1 MSKVKI
7 FTGIMVLFLLGAATG
22 SLMTNIYFK
31 TDFGVWEKGNAIDK
45 RDFLIKRLSRKLELT
60 QSQKREIEKIM
71 DESVEEIF
79 DLREKNRPEIMGIF
93 KTRNT
98 LIREKLDSE
107 QKKKFDDLVVELRTR
122 RQHWEKKMRNR
133 VGEK

>member
-31 TDFGVWEKGNAIDK
+31 TDFGLLGKGNSIDK
-45 RDFLIKRLSRKLELT
+45 RDFLIKRLSQKLELT
-60 QSQKREIEKIM
+60 QSQKGEIEKIM

-79 DLREKNRPEIMGIF
+79 DLREKNRPEIMAIF
-93 KTRNT
+93 QTRNT
-98 LIREKLDSE
+98 LIRENLDSE

>member
-1 MSKVKI
+1 M
-7 FTGIMVLFLLGAATG
+7 
-22 SLMTNIYFK
+22 N
-31 TDFGVWEKGNAIDK
+31 
-45 RDFLIKRLSRKLELT
+45 
-60 QSQKREIEKIM
+60 
-71 DESVEEIF
+71 ESVEKIF
-79 DLREKNRPEIMGIF
+79 DLREKNRPEIMEIF
-93 KTRNT
+93 KTRIT

>member
-31 TDFGVWEKGNAIDK
+31 TDFGLLGKGNSIDK
-45 RDFLIKRLSRKLELT
+45 RDFLIKRLSQKLELT
-60 QSQKREIEKIM
+60 QSQKGEIGKIM
-71 DESVEEIF
+71 DESVEKIF
-79 DLREKNRPEIMGIF
+79 DLREKNRPEIMEIF
-93 KTRNT
+93 KTRIT

>member
-1 MSKVKI
+1 MAI
-7 FTGIMVLFLLGAATG
+7 F
-22 SLMTNIYFK
+22 
-31 TDFGVWEKGNAIDK
+31 
-45 RDFLIKRLSRKLELT
+45 
-60 QSQKREIEKIM
+60 Q
-71 DESVEEIF
+71 
-79 DLREKNRPEIMGIF
+79 
-93 KTRNT
+93 TRNT